1 MAVNESQEAYMK
13 LKSVLTAFVVTAC
26 AVVFAASGASAQ
38 DAKAVYAKECAK
50 CHGDSGAGDGA
61 MGQKLKDKPSDWT
74 KGGGGLKDL
83 DDAKIAESIKKGG
96 GAIGKSKAMPAY
108 PKLSD
113 AEVTAL
119 VAHVKSL
126 KK

>member
-1 MAVNESQEAYMK
+1 MK
-13 LKSVLTAFVVTAC
+13 LRVVSGLVAAACVIGLTAGDAL
-26 AVVFAASGASAQ
+26 AQ
-38 DAKAVYAKECAK
+38 DAKAIYQKECTK
-50 CHGDSGAGDGA
+50 CHGDAGAGVGA

-96 GAIGKSKAMPAY
+96 AAIGRSKAMPAY

-113 AEVTAL
+113 ADVQSL
-119 VAHVKSL
+119 VAYVKAL

>member
-1 MAVNESQEAYMK
+1 MK
-13 LKSVLTAFVVTAC
+13 RMILTA
-26 AVVFAASGASAQ
+26 AVVAVAGIIGLMVGDASAQ
-38 DAKAVYAKECAK
+38 DAKAIYAKECAK

-74 KGGGGLKDL
+74 KGAGLSGL
-83 DDAKIAESIKKGG
+83 DDAKLAESISKGG

-108 PKLSD
+108 PKLSE
-113 AEVTAL
+113 AEVKAL

>member
-1 MAVNESQEAYMK
+1 MRLTGIVAG
-13 LKSVLTAFVVTAC
+13 VLAAAWVVGFTAG
-26 AVVFAASGASAQ
+26 SASAQ
-38 DAKAVYAKECAK
+38 DAKAIYAKNCAK

-83 DDAKIAESIKKGG
+83 DDAKIADSIKKGG
-96 GAIGKSKAMPAY
+96 AAIGRSKAMP
-108 PKLSD
+108 PSSKLSD
-113 AEVTAL
+113 DEVKAL

>member
-1 MAVNESQEAYMK
+1 MRRIF
-13 LKSVLTAFVVTAC
+13 VLAGFV
-26 AVVFAASGASAQ
+26 AAAGIIGLTVGDASAQ
-38 DAKAVYAKECAK
+38 DAKAIYAKECAK

-74 KGGGGLKDL
+74 KGAGLQGL

-113 AEVTAL
+113 AEVKAL

>member
-1 MAVNESQEAYMK
+1 MKRMA
-13 LKSVLTAFVVTAC
+13 TAVIAAVCAIGFTAG
-26 AVVFAASGASAQ
+26 GAIAQ

-61 MGQKLKDKPSDWT
+61 MGSKLKDKPSDWT
-74 KGGGGLKDL
+74 KGAGLTGL
-83 DDAKIAESIKKGG
+83 DDAKLAESIKKGG
-96 GAIGKSKAMPAY
+96 AAIGKSRAMPAY

-119 VAHVKSL
+119 VAHVKSF

>member
-1 MAVNESQEAYMK
+1 MK
-13 LKSVLTAFVVTAC
+13 FVVTGFLAAAC
-26 AVVFAASGASAQ
+26 IVGFTTGSALAQ
-38 DAKAVYAKECAK
+38 DAKAIYAKECAK
-50 CHGDSGAGDGA
+50 CHGDAGAGDGA

-83 DDAKIAESIKKGG
+83 DDAKITESIKKGG
-96 GAIGKSKAMPAY
+96 GSIGKSKAMPAY

-113 AEVTAL
+113 AEVTSL
-119 VAHVKSL
+119 VAYVKAL

>member
-1 MAVNESQEAYMK
+1 MGVSRVVGSFVAVAC
-13 LKSVLTAFVVTAC
+13 VLGFTAG
-26 AVVFAASGASAQ
+26 AALAQ
-38 DAKAVYAKECAK
+38 DAKAVYEKECAK
-50 CHGDSGAGDGA
+50 CHGAAGAGDGA

-74 KGGGGLKDL
+74 KGGGGGLKDF

-96 GAIGKSKAMPAY
+96 AAVGKSKAMPAY

-113 AEVTAL
+113 ADVQGL
-119 VAHVKSL
+119 VAYVKTL

>member
-1 MAVNESQEAYMK
+1 MK
-13 LKSVLTAFVVTAC
+13 FVVTGFVVVAC
-26 AVVFAASGASAQ
+26 LVGFTAGAALAQ
-38 DAKAVYAKECAK
+38 DAKAIYAKECAK
-50 CHGDSGAGDGA
+50 CHGDAGAGDGA

-83 DDAKIAESIKKGG
+83 DDAKITDSIKKGG

-113 AEVTAL
+113 ADVQSL
-119 VAHVKSL
+119 VAYVKAL

>member
-1 MAVNESQEAYMK
+1 MK
-13 LKSVLTAFVVTAC
+13 RMILTVAIV
-26 AVVFAASGASAQ
+26 AAGLIGLTVGDASAQ
-38 DAKAVYAKECAK
+38 DAKALYAKECAK

-74 KGGGGLKDL
+74 KGAGLSGL
-83 DDAKIAESIKKGG
+83 DDAKLAESISKGG

-113 AEVTAL
+113 AEVKAL
-119 VAHVKSL
+119 VAHVKSF

>member
-1 MAVNESQEAYMK
+1 MN
-13 LKSVLTAFVVTAC
+13 LHLVLSGVVATVCIVGFTAG
-26 AVVFAASGASAQ
+26 GASAQ
-38 DAKAVYAKECAK
+38 DAKAIYAKECAK

-61 MGQKLKDKPSDWT
+61 MGQKLKDKPSNWT
-74 KGGGGLKDL
+74 AGGGGLKDL

-96 GAIGKSKAMPAY
+96 GAVGKSKAMPAY

-113 AEVTAL
+113 AEVSSL
-119 VAHVKSL
+119 VAHIKSL

>member
-1 MAVNESQEAYMK
+1 MRG
-13 LKSVLTAFVVTAC
+13 LLTATIATAC
-26 AVVFAASGASAQ
+26 TVAFMAGVASAQ
-38 DAKAVYAKECAK
+38 DAKAIYAKECAK

-74 KGGGGLKDL
+74 KGGGLQGL

-96 GAIGKSKAMPAY
+96 AAIGKSKAMPAY

-119 VAHVKSL
+119 VAHVKSM

>member
-1 MAVNESQEAYMK
+1 MKRMATA
-13 LKSVLTAFVVTAC
+13 VLAAACVVGFT
-26 AVVFAASGASAQ
+26 ASGALAQ

-74 KGGGGLKDL
+74 KGAGLAGL
-83 DDAKIAESIKKGG
+83 DDAKLAESIKKGG

-119 VAHVKSL
+119 VAHVKSF

>member
-1 MAVNESQEAYMK
+1 MTVK
-13 LKSVLTAFVVTAC
+13 LVVAGFVAAACIVSVGIGD
-26 AVVFAASGASAQ
+26 AAAQ
-38 DAKAVYAKECAK
+38 DAKAIYAKECAK
-50 CHGDSGAGDGA
+50 CHGDSGAGDGPQ
-61 MGQKLKDKPSDWT
+61 GQKLKDKPSDWT
-74 KGGGGLKDL
+74 KGAGLQGM

-96 GAIGKSKAMPAY
+96 GAVGKSKAMPAY

-119 VAHVKSL
+119 VAHVKSM

>member
-1 MAVNESQEAYMK
+1 MKVILAGFVAV
-13 LKSVLTAFVVTAC
+13 AC
-26 AVVFAASGASAQ
+26 VIGFSATGALAQ
-38 DAKAVYAKECAK
+38 DAKAVYEKECAK
-50 CHGDSGAGDGA
+50 CHGASGAGDGA

-83 DDAKIAESIKKGG
+83 DDAKITESIKKGG

-113 AEVTAL
+113 AEVKGL
-119 VAHVKSL
+119 VAHIKAM

>member
-1 MAVNESQEAYMK
+1 MKRVFLMA
-13 LKSVLTAFVVTAC
+13 
-26 AVVFAASGASAQ
+26 AVVAAVGFLGLMVGDASAQ
-38 DAKAVYAKECAK
+38 DAKAIYAKECAK

-74 KGGGGLKDL
+74 KGAGLTGM
-83 DDAKIAESIKKGG
+83 DDAKIAESISKGG
-96 GAIGKSKAMPAY
+96 GAVGKSKAMPAY

-113 AEVTAL
+113 AEVKAL
-119 VAHVKSL
+119 VAHVKSM